1 MLSDTLSARTGSTRL
16 VYTAGLHTT
25 NRRFGGIPPKSNMAR
40 RQSPARMARRALNV
54 MWPESRNYL
63 ATSPSKTIP
72 GHITAK
78 GT

>member
-25 NRRFGGIPPKSNMAR
+25 NRHFGGIPLKSNMAR
-40 RQSPARMARRALNV
+40 RQSPARMARRAQRYV
-54 MWPESRNYL
+54 AESRNYL
-63 ATSPSKTIP
+63 ATSPSKTMP